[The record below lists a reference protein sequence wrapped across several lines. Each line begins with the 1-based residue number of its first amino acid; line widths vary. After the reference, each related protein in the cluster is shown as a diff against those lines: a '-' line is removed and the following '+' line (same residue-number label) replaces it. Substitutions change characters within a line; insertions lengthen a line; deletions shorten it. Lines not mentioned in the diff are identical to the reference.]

1 MNNFLQIYLKEGLI
15 MKFKHFLAAFA
26 AILGIAS
33 IAVAATLIVNK
44 LLGGNAKS
52 LGYIECGC
60 KDDEDEPCEAAEE
73 IQE

>member
-1 MNNFLQIYLKEGLI
+1 

-26 AILGIAS
+26 AIIGIAS
-33 IAVAATLIVNK
+33 VAVAATLIVNK

-60 KDDEDEPCEAAEE
+60 KDDEDVIEEPAEE
-73 IQE
+73 TIEE

>member
-1 MNNFLQIYLKEGLI
+1 

-26 AILGIAS
+26 AIIGIAS

-52 LGYIECGC
+52 LGYIECSC
-60 KDDEDEPCEAAEE
+60 KDDEETAEE
-73 IQE
+73 PAEQIEE